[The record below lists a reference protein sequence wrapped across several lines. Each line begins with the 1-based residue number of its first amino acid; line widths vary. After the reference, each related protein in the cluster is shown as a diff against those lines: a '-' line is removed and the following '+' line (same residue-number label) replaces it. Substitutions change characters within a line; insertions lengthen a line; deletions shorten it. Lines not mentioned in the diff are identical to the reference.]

1 MISQT
6 IGQGARVI
14 LRGIVWVLMTL
25 HVKPN
30 HLTFLGFVTS
40 IWAAFVFASGHFVSA
55 GLVLILAGLFDMVD
69 GMVARTANTATPF
82 GAFFDSV
89 MDRYSDLIIYLG
101 LIIYYGQQDR
111 STYVVLVSVAMMGS
125 VLISYTRAR
134 AECLIPSCKVG
145 FLERPERLVLLI
157 IGSFYSMEPV
167 LWAIAVIGNWTV
179 IHRILHTRSQ
189 MRPSEPKPGQGG
201 TSRAPAGSMRYLR
214 GTWRYDVVC
223 VVILGFIFLTPATV
237 FDGSLFSRKQ
247 EPESPKEIVPDP
259 KKTQVQTI
267 NRGFPLP
274 GPVPAI
280 PDGVR
285 HGLPSSPSR

>member
-14 LRGIVWVLMTL
+14 LRGIVRGLMAL

-30 HLTFLGFVTS
+30 HLTFLGFITS
-40 IWAAFVFASGHFVSA
+40 IWAAFVFASGHFVTA

-111 STYVVLVSVAMMGS
+111 FTYVVLVSIAMMGS

-157 IGSFYSMEPV
+157 IGSFYFMEPV

-189 MRPSEPKPGQGG
+189 MRPSDPKPGQERSG
-201 TSRAPAGSMRYLR
+201 RQPAGSMRYVR

-223 VVILGFIFLTPATV
+223 VMILAFIFLTPGSV
-237 FDGSLFSRKQ
+237 FDGSLFSRSQ
-247 EPESPKEIVPDP
+247 EPENQQEIVPDA
-259 KKTQVQTI
+259 KKTQVRTF
-267 NRGFPLP
+267 NER
-274 GPVPAI
+274 V
-280 PDGVR
+280 
-285 HGLPSSPSR
+285 LPSSGQEISPP